1 MASRFKYIVVG
12 RGMMGAAAARYLSKW
27 ADGVALVGPGEP
39 ADYGR
44 HEGVFASHHDE
55 ARITRTIDPDPVW
68 ARLANRSITRYG
80 EIAAESGVGF
90 YSESGCLLV
99 GPTRSNGPS
108 GGSSYVGSILDA
120 AGRLGVSI
128 ETLSDASLAQRFPL
142 FAFPGNSEG
151 VWEEKNAG
159 HINPRA
165 LVKAQALLAE
175 RQGAAIISET
185 VASVRQE
192 GDSVTV
198 TTVEGSSYSGEKVLV
213 AAGGFSINENLLP
226 RRLDLKVYARTVAF
240 FEVDEAAMDVW
251 GAVPSLIWKWKEG
264 EDGIYLLPPVRY
276 PDGRIYLKIGGD
288 PDDLLLP
295 TEPEIRAWF
304 RSGGRESTKQR
315 LTEIM
320 RTLMPRLDLSRSSMA
335 ACVTSFTPTGYPAI
349 AMTGAEAAASRI
361 GILSGGCGAAAKSSD
376 EIGRLGA
383 ELIFHGRIIDDAYV
397 TETDFR
403 ADYL

>member
-1 MASRFKYIVVG
+1 MATQFGYIVIG

-27 ADGVALVGPGEP
+27 TDGVALIGPGEP
-39 ADYGR
+39 ADHAR
-44 HEGVFASHHDE
+44 HDGVFASHYDE

-68 ARLANRSITRYG
+68 ARLANRSIARYG
-80 EIAAESGVGF
+80 EIAAESGIDF

-99 GPTRSNGPS
+99 GPEQAGGP
-108 GGSSYVGSILDA
+108 SYVGDILDA
-120 AGRLGVSI
+120 AGKLGVAT
-128 ETLSDASLAQRFPL
+128 ETLADAGLASRFP
-142 FAFPGNSEG
+142 FFSFPRGSEG
-151 VWEEKNAG
+151 VWEPKNAG
-159 HINPRA
+159 HINPRR

-175 RQGAAIISET
+175 RQGTAIIPET
-185 VASVRQE
+185 VSSVRQE
-192 GDSVTV
+192 GDLVTV
-198 TTVEGSSYSGEKVLV
+198 TTVEGNRYSGEKVLV

-226 RRLDLKVYARTVAF
+226 CRLDLNVYARTVAF
-240 FEVDEAAMDVW
+240 FEVDEAVMDIW
-251 GAVPSLIWKWKEG
+251 GRVPSLIWKWREG

-276 PDGRIYLKIGGD
+276 PDGKIYLKIGGD

-304 RSGGRESTKQR
+304 RTGGRQSTKRR
-315 LTEIM
+315 LTEVM
-320 RTLMPRLDLSRSSMA
+320 TRLMPELDLSRSSMA

-349 AMTGAEAAASRI
+349 AMTEADRI

-383 ELIFHGRIIDDAYV
+383 ELIFHGKIVDDAYS
-397 TETDFR
+397 TDFR